1 MAKEPQVGGLMRAR
15 ILSASAFLPIL
26 IFLSPSIAF
35 GLTRVGLEGS
45 GQPRAD
51 TTRVQATACNCEEG
65 DCVRF
70 GRQATLLGR
79 IAEESRFGPP
89 GYGEDPKT
97 DKVITIFVIVL
108 DRPVCVQHRGSGDD
122 IANVRRIQITGDLGV
137 SRAGELI
144 GRRAVATGILFE
156 ANSGY
161 HHLPVL
167 IDVARSH
174 SASKLDARKP

>member
-15 ILSASAFLPIL
+15 ILSASTFLSTL
-26 IFLSPSIAF
+26 IFLSPSIALS
-35 GLTRVGLEGS
+35 LTRVGLEGS
-45 GQPRAD
+45 GQPGAD
-51 TTRVQATACNCEEG
+51 TTRAQASACDCQEE

-97 DKVITIFVIVL
+97 DKMITIFVIVL
-108 DRPVCVQHRGSGDD
+108 DRPVCVQPRGSGDD
-122 IANVRRIQITGDLGV
+122 IANVHRIQIAGDLGV
-137 SRAGELI
+137 SRAGELV

-161 HHLPVL
+161 HYMPVL
-167 IDVARSH
+167 IDVSRSR
-174 SASKLDARKP
+174 SASKLDAREQ